1 MRKKEDLLGGVYNV
15 YAVYD
20 KISKRYKKLYYATT
34 DEDMIRLNLPTIV
47 LETPLREL
55 NIFRIG
61 KFNDVTGE
69 FKQTIK
75 KRIDTDCYLFPHSK
89 LSPQGENLSHEE
101 VEEAV
106 NKTKNEILASVEEEN
121 KKED

>member
-1 MRKKEDLLGGVYNV
+1 MRKKDDLLGGVYNV

-34 DEDMIRLNLPTIV
+34 DEDMIRLNLPSIV

-75 KRIDTDCYLFPHSK
+75 KRVETDCYLFPHSK
-89 LSPQGENLSHEE
+89 LSPVGENLTHEE

-106 NKTKNEILASVEEEN
+106 NKTKNEILASVNEEDI
-121 KKED
+121 KEE

>member
-1 MRKKEDLLGGVYNV
+1 MRKKEDLIGGVYNV

-20 KISKRYKKLYYATT
+20 KVSKRYKKLYYATT

-69 FKQTIK
+69 FIQTIK
-75 KRIDTDCYLFPHSK
+75 KRIETDCYLFPHSK
-89 LSPQGENLSHEE
+89 LSPQGENLTHEE

-106 NKTKNEILASVEEEN
+106 NKTKNEILASVDEEN
-121 KKED
+121 KKEN